1 MSFYLTLATRFTG
14 LRIKQAS
21 RKSTTGQ
28 CLLIKLEC
36 VKERRAEGER
46 EAEKVMVSRSLSL
59 SFLLSVSSFHIYIYE
74 GEREREEAST
84 KSLPGKFIML

>member
-1 MSFYLTLATRFTG
+1 MPFSLTLAMRFTG

-28 CLLIKLEC
+28 CLLIKPEC
-36 VKERRAEGER
+36 VKERQAERER
-46 EAEKVMVSRSLSL
+46 EAEKVMVSCPLSL
-59 SFLLSVSSFHIYIYE
+59 SFLLSVSSFPIYM
-74 GEREREEAST
+74 REREKERST